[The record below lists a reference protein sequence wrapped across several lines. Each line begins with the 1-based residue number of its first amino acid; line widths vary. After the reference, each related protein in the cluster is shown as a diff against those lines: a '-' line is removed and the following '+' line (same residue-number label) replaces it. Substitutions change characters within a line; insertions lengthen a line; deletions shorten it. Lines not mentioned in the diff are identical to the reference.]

1 MNIGFVALLTCTL
14 LVGSTL
20 GTKLGQP
27 PKPPCKPGF
36 SQNFYTVIVSRDIL
50 RGQSILKV
58 RYPQLPSSPSES
70 CCARL
75 KRFPMNSP
83 MNGLMFLRKVVSEA
97 RRRLQRDSV
106 V

>member
-1 MNIGFVALLTCTL
+1 MTSESVKMNIGFVALLTCTL

-50 RGQSILKV
+50 RGQSILK
-58 RYPQLPSSPSES
+58 
-70 CCARL
+70 
-75 KRFPMNSP
+75 
-83 MNGLMFLRKVVSEA
+83 
-97 RRRLQRDSV
+97 
-106 V
+106 